1 MKAMKEGYHIRVMNL
16 EEVEDIAIEWA
27 AREGWNPG
35 LNDAECFYAADP
47 DSFLVGE
54 LDGKVIACISAVNYQ
69 NEFGFVGFYIVH
81 PDYRGLA
88 YGYELAK
95 VALDRLQGINIGV
108 DGVIDQVENYKRYG
122 FSLAYRNVRY
132 EGVSEA
138 FAPHPNVHAITESD
152 MTAILA
158 FDRNFFPAQREAF
171 LVKWIHQKGGCALV
185 FKEGVEIKGYG
196 VMRPCFQ
203 GYKIGPLFAE
213 NAEIAEQ
220 LLNGLSGSLPEGS
233 TFYLDIPE
241 PNAEANMLVKRY
253 QMKKVFETARMYN
266 RAAPELPLDRIFGIT
281 SFELG

>member
-1 MKAMKEGYHIRVMNL
+1 MKEGYHIRVMNL

-54 LDGKVIACISAVNYQ
+54 LDGKVIACISAVNYE
-69 NEFGFVGFYIVH
+69 NVFGFIGFYIVH
-81 PDYRGLA
+81 PDYRGGG

-95 VALDRLQGINIGV
+95 VALERLVGVNIGV

-132 EGVSEA
+132 EGVSKA
-138 FAPHPNVHAITESD
+138 FAPHPNVHAITVSD
-152 MTAILA
+152 IPTILA
-158 FDRNFFPAQREAF
+158 FDQKFFPAKREAF
-171 LVKWIHQKGGCALV
+171 LVKWIQQKGGCALV
-185 FKEGVEIKGYG
+185 YKEDGEILGYG
-196 VMRPCFQ
+196 VVRPCYS

-213 NAEIAEQ
+213 SAEIAHE
-220 LLNGLSGSLPEGS
+220 LLHGLSGSLPADS

-241 PNAEANMLVKRY
+241 PNAEANKHVERQ

-266 RAAPELPLDRIFGIT
+266 KSVPELPLNKIFGIT